1 MIALLPHQIQKGQH
15 NGAGDSEEGYHNA
28 MHGGKGHMGD
38 SDGIQQPEE
47 KTAHND
53 IADDFFH
60 KPGKEE
66 ERHNDDD
73 DTGNAISAQG
83 A

>member
-1 MIALLPHQIQKGQH
+1 
-15 NGAGDSEEGYHNA
+15 
-28 MHGGKGHMGD
+28 MGD
-38 SDGIQQPEE
+38 SDGVQQPEE

-53 IADDFFH
+53 ISNDFLH
-60 KPGKEE
+60 EPGEEE

-73 DTGNAISAQG
+73 DAGNAVPAQG